1 MKTLVL
7 DTSTNLLYI
16 SFIFDEKVVYEVKS
30 VGLNNHSD
38 YLLDL
43 IQKGLNETNIE
54 VKNFDKIIIGVGPGA
69 YTGLRVSMSV
79 AKMFSWTLNIPLYS
93 ISSLDLLTS
102 GYKDDGLY
110 LVKFKAKK
118 GYIYHKAFEINNGET
133 KLITN
138 EMFVSDEFID
148 TYKKDNFK
156 NVFIVS
162 NDLYNID
169 VLNIKEDDIK
179 LVNNVHAL
187 EPNYLRD
194 C

>member
-7 DTSTNLLYI
+7 DTSTNLLFI
-16 SFIFDEKVVYEVKS
+16 SFIFDDKVVYEVKS

-43 IQKGLNETNIE
+43 IQKGLNETNIQ
-54 VKNFDKIIIGVGPGA
+54 VKDFDKIIIGVGPGA

-79 AKMFSWTLNIPLYS
+79 AKMFSWTLNIPLYE

-102 GYKDDGLY
+102 GYKEDGLY
-110 LVKFKAKK
+110 LIKFKAKK
-118 GYIYHKAFEINNGET
+118 GYIYHKAFEINDNA
-133 KLITN
+133 KKIIT
-138 EMFVSDEFID
+138 EEIFVSDEFID
-148 TYKKDNFK
+148 TYEKDNFK

-169 VLNIKEDDIK
+169 VLNIKEENIK
-179 LVNNVHAL
+179 LVDNVHA
-187 EPNYLRD
+187 
-194 C
+194 

>member
-7 DTSTNLLYI
+7 DTSTNLLFI
-16 SFIFDEKVVYEVKS
+16 SFIFDDKVVYEVKS

-43 IQKGLNETNIE
+43 IQKGLNETNIQ
-54 VKNFDKIIIGVGPGA
+54 VKDFDKIIIGVGPGA

-79 AKMFSWTLNIPLYS
+79 AKMFSWTLNIPLYE

-102 GYKDDGLY
+102 GYKEDGLY
-110 LVKFKAKK
+110 LIKFKAKK
-118 GYIYHKAFEINNGET
+118 GYIYHKAFEINDNAKKIIAEE
-133 KLITN
+133 I
-138 EMFVSDEFID
+138 FVSDEFID
-148 TYKKDNFK
+148 TYEKDNFK

-169 VLNIKEDDIK
+169 VLNIKEENIK
-179 LVNNVHAL
+179 LVDNVHAL

>member
-7 DTSTNLLYI
+7 DTSTNLLFI
-16 SFIFDEKVVYEVKS
+16 SFIFDDKVVYEVKS

-43 IQKGLNETNIE
+43 IQKGLNETNIQ
-54 VKNFDKIIIGVGPGA
+54 VKDFDKIIIGVGPGA
-69 YTGLRVSMSV
+69 YTGLRVSVSV
-79 AKMFSWTLNIPLYS
+79 AKMFSWTLNIPLYE

-102 GYKDDGLY
+102 GYKEDGLY
-110 LVKFKAKK
+110 LIKFKAKK
-118 GYIYHKAFEINNGET
+118 GYIYHKAFEINDNA
-133 KLITN
+133 KKIIT
-138 EMFVSDEFID
+138 EEIFVSDEFID
-148 TYKKDNFK
+148 TYEKVNFK
-156 NVFIVS
+156 NVFFVS

-169 VLNIKEDDIK
+169 VLNIKEENIK
-179 LVNNVHAL
+179 LVENVHAL

>member
-16 SFIFDEKVVYEVKS
+16 SFIEDNKVIYEVKS
-30 VGLNNHSD
+30 IGLNNHSD

-43 IQKGLNETNIE
+43 IEKGLKENNLQ
-54 VKNFDKIIIGVGPGA
+54 VKDFDRILLGKGPGA

-79 AKMFSWTLNIPLYS
+79 AKMFSWTLNIPLYT

-102 GYKDDGLY
+102 GYKEEGLY
-110 LVKFKAKK
+110 LIKFKAKK
-118 GYIYHKAFEINNGET
+118 GYIYHKAYTLENNQ
-133 KLITN
+133 KNIITQ
-138 EMFVSDEFID
+138 EMFVNDEFIE
-148 TYKKDNFK
+148 TYEQNKFNKVN
-156 NVFIVS
+156 IIS

-169 VLNIKEDDIK
+169 VLNIKEEEIE
-179 LVNNVHAL
+179 LVENVHAL
-187 EPNYLRD
+187 EPNYLRE

>member
-7 DTSTNLLYI
+7 DTSTNLLFI
-16 SFIFDEKVVYEVKS
+16 SFIFDDKVVYEVKS

-43 IQKGLNETNIE
+43 IQKGLNETNIQ
-54 VKNFDKIIIGVGPGA
+54 VKDFDKIIIGVGPGA

-79 AKMFSWTLNIPLYS
+79 AKMFSWTLNIPLYE

-102 GYKDDGLY
+102 GYREDGLY
-110 LVKFKAKK
+110 LIKFKAKK
-118 GYIYHKAFEINNGET
+118 GYIYHKAFEINDNA
-133 KLITN
+133 KKIIT
-138 EMFVSDEFID
+138 EEIFVSDEFID
-148 TYKKDNFK
+148 TYEKDNFK

-169 VLNIKEDDIK
+169 VLNIKEENIK
-179 LVNNVHAL
+179 LVDNVHAL

>member
-7 DTSTNLLYI
+7 DTSTNLLFI
-16 SFIFDEKVVYEVKS
+16 SFIFDDKVVYEVKS

-43 IQKGLNETNIE
+43 IQKGLNETNIQ
-54 VKNFDKIIIGVGPGA
+54 VKDFDKIIIGVGPGA

-79 AKMFSWTLNIPLYS
+79 AKMFSWTLNIPLYE

-102 GYKDDGLY
+102 GYKEDGLY
-110 LVKFKAKK
+110 LIKFKAKK
-118 GYIYHKAFEINNGET
+118 GYIYHKAFEINDNAKKIIKEE
-133 KLITN
+133 I
-138 EMFVSDEFID
+138 FVSDEFID
-148 TYKKDNFK
+148 TYEKDNFK
-156 NVFIVS
+156 NVFIVN

-169 VLNIKEDDIK
+169 VLNIKEENIK
-179 LVNNVHAL
+179 LVDNVHAL

>member
-7 DTSTNLLYI
+7 DTSTNLLFI
-16 SFIFDEKVVYEVKS
+16 SFIFDDKVVYEVKS

-43 IQKGLNETNIE
+43 IQKGLNETNIQ
-54 VKNFDKIIIGVGPGA
+54 VKDFDKIIIGVGPGA
-69 YTGLRVSMSV
+69 YTGLRVSVSV
-79 AKMFSWTLNIPLYS
+79 AKMFSWTLNIPLYE

-102 GYKDDGLY
+102 GYKEDGLY
-110 LVKFKAKK
+110 LIKFKAKK
-118 GYIYHKAFEINNGET
+118 GYIYHKAFEINDNA
-133 KLITN
+133 KKIIT
-138 EMFVSDEFID
+138 EEIFVSDEFID
-148 TYKKDNFK
+148 TYEKDNFK

-169 VLNIKEDDIK
+169 VLNIKEENIK
-179 LVNNVHAL
+179 LVENVHAL

>member
-16 SFIFDEKVVYEVKS
+16 SFIVDNKVIYEVKS
-30 VGLNNHSD
+30 IGLNNHSD
-38 YLLDL
+38 FLIDL
-43 IQKGLNETNIE
+43 IKKGLDENNLQI
-54 VKNFDKIIIGVGPGA
+54 KDFDKIILGKGPGA

-79 AKMFSWTLNIPLYS
+79 AKMFSWTLNIPLYT

-118 GYIYHKAFEINNGET
+118 GYIYHKAFEIQNGFK
-133 KLITN
+133 KLITD
-138 EMFVSDEFID
+138 EMFISEEFIE
-148 TYKKDNFK
+148 TYNQENFGK
-156 NVFIVS
+156 TNIITS
-162 NDLYNID
+162 DLYNID
-169 VLNIKEDDIK
+169 CENINNEQLQ
-179 LVNNVHAL
+179 LVSNVHAL

>member
-7 DTSTNLLYI
+7 DTSTNLLFI
-16 SFIFDEKVVYEVKS
+16 SFIFDDKVVYEVKS

-43 IQKGLNETNIE
+43 IQKGLNETNIQ
-54 VKNFDKIIIGVGPGA
+54 VKDFDKIIIGVGPGA

-79 AKMFSWTLNIPLYS
+79 AKMFSWTLNIPLYE

-102 GYKDDGLY
+102 GYKEDGLY
-110 LVKFKAKK
+110 LIKFKAKK
-118 GYIYHKAFEINNGET
+118 GYIYHKAFEINDNA
-133 KLITN
+133 KKIIT
-138 EMFVSDEFID
+138 EEIFVSDEFID
-148 TYKKDNFK
+148 TYEKDNFK

-169 VLNIKEDDIK
+169 VLNINEENIK
-179 LVNNVHAL
+179 LVDNVHAL

>member
-16 SFIFDEKVVYEVKS
+16 SFIDNNKVIYEVKS
-30 VGLNNHSD
+30 IGLNNHSD

-43 IQKGLNETNIE
+43 IEKGLKENNLQ
-54 VKNFDKIIIGVGPGA
+54 VKDFDRILLGKGPGA

-79 AKMFSWTLNIPLYS
+79 AKMFSWTLNIPLYT

-102 GYKDDGLY
+102 GYKEDGLY
-110 LVKFKAKK
+110 LIKFKAKK
-118 GYIYHKAFEINNGET
+118 GFIYHKAYTRENNQKNILTQET
-133 KLITN
+133 
-138 EMFVSDEFID
+138 FVNDEFIES
-148 TYKKDNFK
+148 YEQNKYNKVN
-156 NVFIVS
+156 IIS

-169 VLNIKEDDIK
+169 ILNIKEEEIE
-179 LVNNVHAL
+179 LVENVHAL
-187 EPNYLRD
+187 EPNYLRE